1 MTIGKSGR
9 LAMFAAAVFIAVSL
23 SATDA
28 PKLGTPPIAIQP
40 ENPPTLPQVAVPPLS
55 IDQYVAQLERLSA
68 IAGEMQSHPE
78 KVLELRASLPTK
90 WGVQTPSG
98 TIEVSTGRIE
108 QSLKRWDDEPGKRS
122 DIAKR
127 METDLAAMRRQAL
140 ALQTPPAGPS
150 VAVAEAKLKDVLSRR
165 EFHSVQ
171 GPTWWDELSAKI
183 RQWLADLWERLFGN
197 LHVSKSVG
205 SAISWTLIGVAFLM
219 LVWLIA
225 RNLLAQSR
233 AFGLH
238 LQAPV
243 RRHQSSR
250 EWANAAIEAAN
261 RGDFRE
267 AIHCAYWAAV
277 YRLDEAGVWTLD
289 PTRTPREYLRLLK
302 QDVPQRPAMRE
313 ITRNFEVVWYGTKPA
328 SAGDFHLAVG
338 ELEKLGCHLP
348 SVAAIESSSSAPA

>member
-1 MTIGKSGR
+1 
-9 LAMFAAAVFIAVSL
+9 MFAAAVLVAVSL

-28 PKLGTPPIAIQP
+28 PKLPTPPIPIAP
-40 ENPPTLPQVAVPPLS
+40 ENPPSLPQVAVPPVS
-55 IDQYVAQLERLSA
+55 IDQYVAQLERLST
-68 IAGEMQSHPE
+68 IAGEMQNRPE
-78 KVLELRASLPTK
+78 RVLELRASLPAK

-98 TIEVSTGRIE
+98 IMEVSTGRIE
-108 QSLKRWDDEPGKRS
+108 QSLKRWDDEPEKRGE
-122 DIAKR
+122 IAKR
-127 METDLAAMRRQAL
+127 IESDLAAMRQQVL
-140 ALQTPPAGPS
+140 ELQTSPQVLSSAT
-150 VAVAEAKLKDVLSRR
+150 AHAKLQEVLSRR

-171 GPTWWDELSAKI
+171 GPSWWDELLAKI
-183 RQWLADLWERLFGN
+183 RQWLADLWDRLFGN
-197 LHVSKSVG
+197 LHVSKTVG
-205 SAISWTLIGVAFLM
+205 SAISWTLIGVAFLI

-261 RGDFRE
+261 GGDFRE

-289 PTRTPREYLRLLK
+289 ATRTPREYLRLLK
-302 QDVPQRPAMRE
+302 QDVPQRPPMRE

-328 SAGDFHLAVG
+328 SAGDFRSAVN

-348 SVAAIESSSSAPA
+348 SAAAIESSSSAPA